1 MTTNILRRRGGLI
14 GLVVALLAALVAIVL
29 VLGGGP
35 GEQAAQPTPSASPVA
50 VEPQQ
55 DAAEPGG
62 SAESGGVEPMTKS
75 EPVSLDIPAIGAH
88 SSLVPLGLNADN
100 TVQVPSVNTPLQAGW
115 YTYAP
120 TPGEVGPA
128 VVLGHVDG
136 NHQKGIFFRLKELK
150 PGDKVSIARKDGT
163 TAVFEVTKVDDVPK
177 AEFEKAGVYDDTPD
191 PQLRLIT
198 CGGVFD
204 HTAHNYLDNIIVFAH
219 LIKG

>member
-1 MTTNILRRRGGLI
+1 MSTNILRRRGGLI
-14 GLVVALLAALVAIVL
+14 GLLVVLLAALVALVL
-29 VLGGGP
+29 VLRGGS
-35 GEQAAQPTPSASPVA
+35 GEPAAQPTLSSTPVA

-55 DAAEPGG
+55 NVAEPALPGAAG
-62 SAESGGVEPMTKS
+62 PMGKS
-75 EPVSLDIPAIGAH
+75 EPVSLDIPAIDAH

-100 TVQVPSVNTPLQAGW
+100 TVQVPSVKTPLQAGW
-115 YTYAP
+115 YSYAP

-128 VVLGHVDG
+128 IVLGHVDG

-204 HTAHNYLDNIIVFAH
+204 HSSHNYLDNIIVFAH

>member
-1 MTTNILRRRGGLI
+1 MSTNILRRRGGLI
-14 GLVVALLAALVAIVL
+14 GLVVVLLAALVALVL
-29 VLGGGP
+29 VVRGGP
-35 GEQAAQPTPSASPVA
+35 GEPAAQPTPSASPVA
-50 VEPQQ
+50 VEPERTVAEPALPV
-55 DAAEPGG
+55 AAEPM
-62 SAESGGVEPMTKS
+62 AKS

-100 TVQVPSVNTPLQAGW
+100 TVQVPPVTTPLQAGW

-163 TAVFEVTKVDDVPK
+163 TALFEVTKVDDVPK

-204 HTAHNYLDNIIVFAH
+204 HSAHNYLDNIIVFAH

>member
-1 MTTNILRRRGGLI
+1 MSTNILRRRGGLI
-14 GLVVALLAALVAIVL
+14 GLVVVLLAALVALVL
-29 VLGGGP
+29 VLHGGP
-35 GEQAAQPTPSASPVA
+35 GEPAAAQPTTSASPVA
-50 VEPQQ
+50 VEPPQTVAEPALPG
-55 DAAEPGG
+55 AAEPM
-62 SAESGGVEPMTKS
+62 AKS

-100 TVQVPSVNTPLQAGW
+100 TVQVPPVTTPLQAGW
-115 YTYAP
+115 YSYAP

-150 PGDKVSIARKDGT
+150 GGDKVSIARKDGT

-204 HTAHNYLDNIIVFAH
+204 HSAHNYLDNIIVFAH